1 MIVELEA
8 WRATQVV
15 FALKL
20 DGPDVTDNVSR
31 QALRS
36 VGNRKAW
43 VSLVCIEASPSGECR
58 SPMCVNVLERDASM
72 RCGRINALRTG
83 LGLRGPSSA
92 IPDREALRLRTVPR
106 RAPMSGCGSQKQNHA

>member
-1 MIVELEA
+1 MAFCYRVRIKLLHVSNSQSDVIVELEA

-43 VSLVCIEASPSGECR
+43 VSLVCLEASPSGECR
-58 SPMCVNVLERDASM
+58 SPMCVNVLERDA
-72 RCGRINALRTG
+72 
-83 LGLRGPSSA
+83 
-92 IPDREALRLRTVPR
+92 TVE
-106 RAPMSGCGSQKQNHA
+106 